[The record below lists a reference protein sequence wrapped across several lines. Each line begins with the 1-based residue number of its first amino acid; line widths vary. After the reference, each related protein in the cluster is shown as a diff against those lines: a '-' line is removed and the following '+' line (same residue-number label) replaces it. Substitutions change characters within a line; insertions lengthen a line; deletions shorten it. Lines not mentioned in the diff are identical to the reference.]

1 MGYNTMVRLYFV
13 ILILISSCSSL
24 QKWAVRRSSPV
35 FHKAGEQLTKEDS
48 WEFFKNSAPGNLKF
62 LELVYLTDP
71 NNMDLLPT
79 VIKAHVGYAYAVPE
93 TLAFGEELSGSS
105 DTFQKTEAIHHY
117 TRALDYGVH
126 YLSLRDIS
134 RKDLLSLPEEKLRE
148 KMEKE
153 ISRNDLVALVYTAQA
168 WGSLIN
174 LQKDDIALVS
184 QIPRVKILFDYVCR
198 VSPDIENGICDIFM
212 AQYEASRPKMLGGN
226 PEKAKELY
234 ASAMKKYPY
243 HLLVPVNMIQY
254 IHLPAMDGEEYE
266 KLATTLKAEFTEW
279 ASKKRENLADES
291 KFSKHRDLN
300 LYNAVARKRL
310 EMIEQNKKKIF

>member
-1 MGYNTMVRLYFV
+1 MVRLYFI
-13 ILILISSCSSL
+13 ILILISSCSSV

-48 WEFFKNSAPGNLKF
+48 WEFFRNSAPGNLKF

-93 TLAFGEELSGSS
+93 TLAFEDELKGSPE
-105 DTFQKTEAIHHY
+105 TFYKTEAIHHY

-134 RKDLLSLPEEKLRE
+134 RQDLLTLPEEKLRE
-148 KMEKE
+148 KMDKE

-174 LQKDDIALVS
+174 LQKDDVALIS
-184 QIPRVKILFDYVCR
+184 QIPRVKILFDHVCKEN
-198 VSPDIENGICDIFM
+198 PDLENGICDIFM
-212 AQYEASRPKMLGGN
+212 AQYEASRPRMLGGN

-234 ASAMKKYPY
+234 GRAMKKYPF

-254 IHLPAMDGEEYE
+254 IYLPAMDEEEYE
-266 KLATTLKAEFTEW
+266 KLATMLKSEFTEW
-279 ASKKRENLADES
+279 SSKKRDNLADES
-291 KFSKHRDLN
+291 RYSKHRDLN
-300 LYNAVARKRL
+300 LYNAVAKKRL
-310 EMIEQNKKKIF
+310 EIIEQHKKKIF